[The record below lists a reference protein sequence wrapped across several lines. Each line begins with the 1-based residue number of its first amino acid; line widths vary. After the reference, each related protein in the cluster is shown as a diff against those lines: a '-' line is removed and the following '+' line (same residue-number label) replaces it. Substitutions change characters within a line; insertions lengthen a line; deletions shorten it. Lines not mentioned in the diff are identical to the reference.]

1 MGTPQYVLRIWE
13 KQNSPDSWSSTIV
26 RLFLYDLTLTQS
38 ELATLFSKGFS
49 VTTEVCAFGN
59 YWYSIKMRLSC
70 SIAIV
75 FSLYLLVIWTA
86 FFSRQFEFWFALLVL
101 VIGFTFFLS
110 EFDVFDLLLYYQK
123 HTVSYIG
130 LCSKMI
136 IKIE

>member
-13 KQNSPDSWSSTIV
+13 KQSSPDSWSSTIV

-101 VIGFTFFLS
+101 VIGFKFFLS

>member
-13 KQNSPDSWSSTIV
+13 KQSSPDSWSSTIV

>member
-13 KQNSPDSWSSTIV
+13 KQSSPDSWSSTIV

-130 LCSKMI
+130 LCSKII

>member
-1 MGTPQYVLRIWE
+1 
-13 KQNSPDSWSSTIV
+13 
-26 RLFLYDLTLTQS
+26 
-38 ELATLFSKGFS
+38 
-49 VTTEVCAFGN
+49 
-59 YWYSIKMRLSC
+59 MRLSC

-101 VIGFTFFLS
+101 VIGFKFFLS